1 MDNIIKNNKI
11 RNELYLSNDKM
22 FTDEVFDE
30 IRKLIDY
37 RFSNTELPELFVAL
51 EVSRRIGDNNLV
63 TFYKNRIA
71 GILGLPYN

>member
-1 MDNIIKNNKI
+1 MDNIIKNKKI
-11 RNELYLSNDKM
+11 RNELCLANDKM
-22 FTDEVFDE
+22 FTEEIFDE

-37 RFSNTELPELFVAL
+37 RFSNAELPELFVAL
-51 EVSRRIGDNNLV
+51 EVSRRLGDNNLV

>member
-1 MDNIIKNNKI
+1 MNNTIKNNKI

-37 RFSNTELPELFVAL
+37 RVSNTELPELFVAL
-51 EVSRRIGDNNLV
+51 EISRRIGDDNSV